1 MLPKKESN
9 YFRDADLS
17 NVVVK
22 KYFIALNAEVDKLD
36 INELVNASSSL
47 NKLKTKMDDLDVHKF
62 KIVSIDLKKIK

>member
-9 YFRDADLS
+9 YVRGPDLS

-22 KYFIALNAEVDKLD
+22 KDFIALNAEVDKLD

-47 NKLKTKMDDLDVHKF
+47 NK
-62 KIVSIDLKKIK
+62 